1 MVCVMVGEVR
11 CWVGVVW
18 GEGNNVRGKWDKF
31 ICLGERK

>member
-1 MVCVMVGEVR
+1 MGGYISGER
-11 CWVGVVW
+11 IKKL